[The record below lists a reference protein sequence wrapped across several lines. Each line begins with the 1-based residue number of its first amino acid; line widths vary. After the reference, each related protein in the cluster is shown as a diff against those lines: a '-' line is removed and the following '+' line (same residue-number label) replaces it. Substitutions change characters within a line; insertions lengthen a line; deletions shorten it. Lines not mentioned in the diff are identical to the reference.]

1 MVILGLLRHW
11 PLGATLERAQS
22 FASAI
27 VGRRGATVNEPD
39 FYADIMGQWSRE
51 SRHLSR

>member
-1 MVILGLLRHW
+1 MILGLLRHW

-27 VGRRGATVNEPD
+27 VGRRGATVDDPD
-39 FYADIMGQWSRE
+39 FYRPFAEDWQLDR
-51 SRHLSR
+51 